1 MSRHSGLYQ
10 WANTVSTYLPH
21 LSRPQALV
29 LAMWSYGMVLARSCG
44 LTAVTSFLAPLLS
57 QRLREWYYDA
67 KDKRGHNRLTLEVE
81 TCFLPL
87 LRWIIAWWQ
96 GSQLALAL
104 DSTALGDRFVVL
116 ALSVVYRGCAIPV
129 AWTVLVARMASSP

>member
-1 MSRHSGLYQ
+1 
-10 WANTVSTYLPH
+10 
-21 LSRPQALV
+21 
-29 LAMWSYGMVLARSCG
+29 MVLARSCG
-44 LTAVTSFLAPLLS
+44 LTAVTSFLAPLLGKKENTLR

-67 KDKRGHNRLTLEVE
+67 KDKRGRNRLTLEVE

-129 AWTVLVARMASSP
+129 AWTVLAARMASPP